1 MQNHTSGHVSMCD
14 EVCYFNGATRQLVK
28 DRGKRREICADIV
41 KEKMQKMVIMNAN
54 ANF

>member
-1 MQNHTSGHVSMCD
+1 MQKHTSGHVSMCVED
-14 EVCYFNGATRQLVK
+14 YYFNGATRRLVK
-28 DRGKRREICADIV
+28 ARGKRHEICADIV